1 MRLSD
6 LSIDR
11 PVLTWMMT
19 AALATFGILGLS
31 RLGIDRYPAMDPPF
45 AGVVV
50 RLVGASPS
58 TMEEEVA
65 EVLEETFATIEG
77 VKHIYSESTHGAA
90 TVMVEFELEHDI
102 DIAAQD
108 MRDKL
113 NSSMDDLPAEIEPP
127 SIGKFDL
134 SSHPI
139 IYAPIASDL
148 TQVETTEYVDEHV
161 KPYVESIAGAA
172 GVTIYGARERN
183 IRIWIDPDALRARN
197 LAITDVLDALR
208 REHIERPGGFVEGP
222 TIEWALKVDA
232 EFRTVQELG
241 AMVISWDGDAPI
253 RLRDVARLEDGAEDV
268 RTHTH
273 MNGQPGVA
281 IGVSKQSDGNTV
293 AIVDEFKARIDELR
307 DRAPPTIHISESDG
321 FIDNSESIR
330 DAFEETIFALWF
342 GGFLAVAVVF
352 VFVRRTRPTLIVA
365 LAIPMSVI
373 TTFGLIWMFD
383 FTLNTMTLLGLT
395 LAIGVVIDDAIIVLE
410 NIERHREEGSDA
422 RTAAIEGTR
431 EITLAAAAAT
441 FSVAAVFLPVAF
453 AEGQMGSFLM
463 EFGVTVA
470 AAVIVSL
477 FVALTLTPML
487 AARMPAPK
495 PRDENSVYGRLEQW
509 FRNLEERYRGILDW
523 SLDNR
528 LKTFGIAAAAIA
540 LAVVAGKQLP
550 GEFVPAEDRGMA
562 VFEFRT
568 PPGTSLEQTIEMLT
582 RNEAWLLDQPE
593 TVTTLSQLGGTSM
606 SNAGPN
612 VGFMNARLL
621 PHDQRERSTEDFQR
635 DAVKALSEYPG
646 QEIVSLGSFGMAQRD
661 LELEIRGH
669 ATLEELS
676 HYSDVV
682 LARMK
687 EAGGVTDLE
696 KEIKLGLPEARIV
709 PDREKAATLGVDA
722 DTVSRI
728 VMAMIGGIDVATFRE
743 GERRHDIRLRMEPG
757 DRETLDA
764 IGKLWVRARN
774 GELVDLRNVVNIEQ
788 GATASTISRT
798 DRQRSAEI
806 MMNLDDGLD
815 LNTAVERAMEIAEEV
830 LPAHLSLEL
839 KGDAEDMKDAG
850 RQFMLML
857 VLAVLVIYMVLAA
870 QFESFTQPL
879 IVMLALPF
887 SMTGALGGLW
897 IMGMSLN
904 LFSMIG
910 IVLLIGLV
918 TKNSIL
924 LVDYA
929 NKLREAGASAEEAMR
944 KAAPIRMRPVLMT
957 ALSMIFGVLPAAV
970 GIGPGA
976 ETRAPMAVATA
987 AGMFSSMLLTL
998 LIVPVFYLTLES
1010 VRDFMKSPR
1019 ENYTRWRVARSATAG

>member
-6 LSIDR
+6 ISIDR

-19 AALATFGILGLS
+19 AALATFGILGLV
-31 RLGIDRYPAMDPPF
+31 RLGIDRYPEMEPPF
-45 AGVVV
+45 AGASVVM
-50 RLVGASPS
+50 VGGSPS
-58 TMEEEVA
+58 TMEDEVVD
-65 EVLEETFATIEG
+65 VLEESFATIEG
-77 VKHIYSESTHGAA
+77 VKHIYGEATHSVGR
-90 TVMVEFELEHDI
+90 VMLEFELEHDI
-102 DIAAQD
+102 DVGAQD
-108 MRDKL
+108 IRDKL
-113 NSSMDDLPAEIEPP
+113 NSVMDDLPAEIEPP
-127 SIGKFDL
+127 SVGKWDF

-139 IYAPIASDL
+139 IFAPIASDL
-148 TQVETTEYVDEHV
+148 TQVQTTEYVKEHV
-161 KPYVESIAGAA
+161 KPFIESIPGAA

-208 REHIERPGGFVEGP
+208 REHVERPGGFVEGP
-222 TIEWALKVDA
+222 NVEWALKTDA
-232 EFRTVQELG
+232 EFRTVEELG

-293 AIVDEFKARIDELR
+293 AIVDEFKKRMDRLR
-307 DRAPPTIHISESDG
+307 EAAPPTIHISEEDG

-330 DAFEETIFALWF
+330 EAFEETIFALWF
-342 GGFLAVAVVF
+342 GGFLAVVVVF
-352 VFVRRTRPTLIVA
+352 VFVRRTRPTFIVA
-365 LAIPMSVI
+365 LAIPLSVI
-373 TTFGLIWMFD
+373 TAFGLIWVFD

-422 RTAAIEGTR
+422 RKAAIEGTR

-441 FSVAAVFLPVAF
+441 FSVAAVFIPVAF

-470 AAVIVSL
+470 VAVVVSL

-487 AARMPAPK
+487 AARMPPPK
-495 PRDENSVYGRLEQW
+495 ERDEQSVYHRLERG
-509 FRNLEERYRGILDW
+509 FNGLESTYRRVLEW
-523 SLDNR
+523 SLDHR
-528 LKTFGIAAAAIA
+528 LKTFAIAAAAIA
-540 LAVVAGKQLP
+540 LAVFAGRQLP
-550 GEFVPAEDRGMA
+550 GEFVPDEDRGMA

-568 PPGTSLEQTIEMLT
+568 PPGTSLEQTIEMLKK
-582 RNEAWLLDQPE
+582 NEAWLLSQPE
-593 TVTTLSQLGGTSM
+593 TVTTLARIGGTSM
-606 SNAGPN
+606 SVSGPN
-612 VGFMNARLL
+612 VGFLNARLV
-621 PHDQRERSTEDFQR
+621 PRDQRTRSTAEFQR
-635 DAVKALSEYPG
+635 DAREVLNEIPG
-646 QEIVSLGSFGMAQRD
+646 QEFVALGSFGFSERD
-661 LELEIRGH
+661 LELDIRGH

-676 HYSDVV
+676 HYSDVI
-682 LARMK
+682 LSRM
-687 EAGGVTDLE
+687 EQMGGVTDLE
-696 KEIKLGLPEARIV
+696 KQIKLGLPEARVV
-709 PDREKAATLGVDA
+709 PDREKAAALGIDA
-722 DTVSRI
+722 DTVANI
-728 VMAMIGGIDVATFRE
+728 VTAMVGGTDVATFRD
-743 GERRHDIRLRMEPG
+743 GEQRHDIRLRMERD
-757 DRETLDA
+757 DRETLES
-764 IGKLWVRARN
+764 IGNLWVRARN
-774 GELVDLRNVVNIEQ
+774 GELVDLRNVVRIEK
-788 GATASTISRT
+788 GATASTISHT

-806 MMNLDDGLD
+806 MMNLQGIDLD
-815 LNTAVERAMEIAEEV
+815 TGVKRAMAIAEEV
-830 LPAHLSLEL
+830 LPSHLAL
-839 KGDAEDMKDAG
+839 KLRGDAEDMKEAG
-850 RQFMLML
+850 QQFVLML

-897 IMGMSLN
+897 LMGMSLN

-929 NKLREAGASAEEAMR
+929 NQLREQGATAEEAMR
-944 KAAPIRMRPVLMT
+944 RAAPVRMRPVLMT
-957 ALSMIFGVLPAAV
+957 ALSMIFGVLPSAV

-998 LIVPVFYLTLES
+998 LIVPVFYLTLEA

-1019 ENYTRWRVARSATAG
+1019 ENFSRWRVARSGAVG